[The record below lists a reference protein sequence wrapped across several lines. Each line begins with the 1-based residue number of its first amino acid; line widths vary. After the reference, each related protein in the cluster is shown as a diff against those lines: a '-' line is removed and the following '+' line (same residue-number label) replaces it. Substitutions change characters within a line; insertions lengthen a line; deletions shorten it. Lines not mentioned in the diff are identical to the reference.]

1 MRDFRDAKAMARALR
16 TDLTARGV
24 RLSQAE
30 ALELV
35 AKLLGAR
42 DWNTL
47 SAAIEAET
55 KATPPPEPAPA
66 APAPGQPPV
75 TRPEMQTRTTFSKAL
90 EASLYRA
97 VALAAGKS
105 YTTLEHLLL
114 ALTDDPDAR
123 SVLEACAADI
133 GWLTGDLRAWLAGV
147 ELPPPAA
154 DSSPVPTAGFHRVV
168 QRAVIHVQSS
178 GRGEVTGA
186 NLLVAIFSERESHAC
201 VFLEQQ
207 NITRHDAVNFIAH
220 GIRKDGGKPA

>member
-1 MRDFRDAKAMARALR
+1 MARALR
-16 TDLTARGV
+16 TDLAARGV

-55 KATPPPEPAPA
+55 KAIPPPEPA
-66 APAPGQPPV
+66 APTPPV
-75 TRPEMQTRTTFSKAL
+75 SSPAMQTRTTFSKAL

-207 NITRHDAVNFIAH
+207 NITSHDAVNFIAH